1 MKLQNEIIKKEIK
14 AITTAL
20 AENSQEIRQGWELR
34 QVKCQMTYDYQR
46 ATVMTIRIDTGEV
59 VDDRAMNQ
67 DERQTTFYVEDDI
80 QEDPIRES
88 ATLPH

>member
-1 MKLQNEIIKKEIK
+1 
-14 AITTAL
+14 
-20 AENSQEIRQGWELR
+20 
-34 QVKCQMTYDYQR
+34 MTYDYQR